1 MILVV
6 AEHQGGQ
13 VHRASW
19 EAIAAA
25 QRLGSPVTVL
35 VPGHGVGAI
44 AAALAG
50 SQVAQVIAVDDAG
63 LADYTADG
71 YVAAL
76 AEVIGGLSPSP
87 SSASL

>member
-35 VPGHGVGAI
+35 VPGHGVDHRQSIEDLEGEHVSERPI
-44 AAALAG
+44 RALFNRPRQQREA
-50 SQVAQVIAVDDAG
+50 
-63 LADYTADG
+63 
-71 YVAAL
+71 
-76 AEVIGGLSPSP
+76 
-87 SSASL
+87 